1 MRCGVLSAYRAKG
14 YALKMKVDR
23 HLWVPVLMALSLGAC
38 KGDEKP
44 AGVMAREKFVAAN
57 VAVRTLPANA
67 TDADRAAALKKQR
80 VTEKQMKAWV
90 NAHARDAETLSI
102 TWEEIAKKVD
112 SLTTQRP
119 GSSPDSAGG
128 GPPPSLGGP
137 PTIPPQSV
145 PPGVRP
151 RKDSL
156 ANLAPGG
163 RRLAV
168 PRPGVPPLRR
178 PPSEQVERLPPP
190 SGVPQ
195 DPRIAPVQA
204 PVAPARP
211 ARPPR

>member
-1 MRCGVLSAYRAKG
+1 ME
-14 YALKMKVDR
+14 KVDR
-23 HLWVPVLMALSLGAC
+23 NVWMPAFLALSLAAC
-38 KGDEKP
+38 GGDEKP
-44 AGVMAREKFVAAN
+44 TGVMAREKFVAAN
-57 VAVRTLPANA
+57 VAVRTLPTNA
-67 TDADRAAALKKQR
+67 TNADRAAALKKQR

-90 NAHARDAETLSI
+90 NAHARDAETLSV

-119 GSSPDSAGG
+119 GLPPDSAGA

-156 ANLAPGG
+156 ANLAPGA
-163 RRLAV
+163 RRPGF
-168 PRPGVPPLRR
+168 PRPGGPPLRR
-178 PPSEQVERLPPP
+178 PPSEQVQRIPPP
-190 SGVPQ
+190 SNVPQ
-195 DPRIAPVQA
+195 DPRVAPVQA

-211 ARPPR
+211 AKPPR

>member
-1 MRCGVLSAYRAKG
+1 MAKVNRHVVLTAFLAFSLAACG
-14 YALKMKVDR
+14 
-23 HLWVPVLMALSLGAC
+23 
-38 KGDEKP
+38 GDEKP
-44 AGVMAREKFVAAN
+44 SGVMAREKFVAAN

-112 SLTTQRP
+112 SLTTPPPVTPP
-119 GSSPDSAGG
+119 GAAGD
-128 GPPPSLGGP
+128 GPPPSLGGA
-137 PTIPPQSV
+137 PTPPPQSV

-163 RRLAV
+163 RRLGV

-178 PPSEQVERLPPP
+178 PPSEQDRRSPPP
-190 SGVPQ
+190 SNLPQ
-195 DPRIAPVQA
+195 DPRVAPVQA

-211 ARPPR
+211 AKPPR

>member
-1 MRCGVLSAYRAKG
+1 M
-14 YALKMKVDR
+14 DR
-23 HLWVPVLMALSLGAC
+23 HVWTPVFLAFSLAAC
-38 KGDEKP
+38 GGDEKP

-119 GSSPDSAGG
+119 GLADSAGA

-137 PTIPPQSV
+137 PTIPPQSA

-156 ANLAPGG
+156 VDIVPGA
-163 RRLAV
+163 RRPGF
-168 PRPGVPPLRR
+168 PRPGGSPLRR
-178 PPSEQVERLPPP
+178 PPSEQDRPIPPP
-190 SGVPQ
+190 SNLPQ
-195 DPRIAPVQA
+195 DPRVAPVQA
-204 PVAPARP
+204 PIAPARP
-211 ARPPR
+211 AKPPR

>member
-1 MRCGVLSAYRAKG
+1 MA
-14 YALKMKVDR
+14 KVDR
-23 HLWVPVLMALSLGAC
+23 HVWAPVFLVLSLAAC
-38 KGDEKP
+38 RGDTKP
-44 AGVMAREKFVAAN
+44 SDVMAREKFVAAN

-80 VTEKQMKAWV
+80 VTEKQMQAWV

-112 SLTTQRP
+112 SLTTHRP
-119 GSSPDSAGG
+119 GSTPDSAGG

-137 PTIPPQSV
+137 PTIAPQSV
-145 PPGVRP
+145 RPAVRP

-156 ANLAPGG
+156 ANIAPGA
-163 RRLAV
+163 RRPGF
-168 PRPGVPPLRR
+168 PRPGGPPLRR
-178 PPSEQVERLPPP
+178 PPSEQVQRIPPP
-190 SGVPQ
+190 SALPQ

-211 ARPPR
+211 AKPPR

>member
-1 MRCGVLSAYRAKG
+1 MA
-14 YALKMKVDR
+14 KVDR
-23 HLWVPVLMALSLGAC
+23 HVWVPVFLAFSLAAC
-38 KGDEKP
+38 AGDEKP
-44 AGVMAREKFVAAN
+44 SGVMAREKFVAAN
-57 VAVRTLPANA
+57 VAMRTLPANA

-112 SLTTQRP
+112 SLTTP
-119 GSSPDSAGG
+119 LPVTPPAAAGE

-156 ANLAPGG
+156 ANIAPGG
-163 RRLAV
+163 RRLGV

-178 PPSEQVERLPPP
+178 PPGEQDRPIAPP
-190 SGVPQ
+190 SNVPQ
-195 DPRIAPVQA
+195 DPRVAPVQA

-211 ARPPR
+211 AKPFR

>member
-1 MRCGVLSAYRAKG
+1 MT
-14 YALKMKVDR
+14 KVDR
-23 HLWVPVLMALSLGAC
+23 HLYLAAFLAFSLAAC
-38 KGDEKP
+38 GGDEKP
-44 AGVMAREKFVAAN
+44 TGVMAREKFVAAN

-67 TDADRAAALKKQR
+67 TDADRDAALKKQR

-112 SLTTQRP
+112 SLTTPQPVTPP
-119 GSSPDSAGG
+119 GTAGD

-156 ANLAPGG
+156 ANIAPGA
-163 RRLAV
+163 RRPGF
-168 PRPGVPPLRR
+168 PRPGIPPLRR
-178 PPSEQVERLPPP
+178 PPSEVNRPGPPP
-190 SGVPQ
+190 SNVPQ
-195 DPRIAPVQA
+195 DPRVAPVQA

-211 ARPPR
+211 AKPPR